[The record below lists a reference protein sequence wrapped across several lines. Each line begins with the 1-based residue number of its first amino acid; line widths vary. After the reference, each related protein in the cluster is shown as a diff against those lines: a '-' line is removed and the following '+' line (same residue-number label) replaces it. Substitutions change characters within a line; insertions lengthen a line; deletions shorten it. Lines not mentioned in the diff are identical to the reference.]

1 MFHIKLIKSK
11 VEKTNSKEDQRGKI
25 KTKNGHILAN
35 FRYPSAFLSIYLVPF
50 LYGLDNFD
58 SSQGFIYTSR

>member
-25 KTKNGHILAN
+25 KTKMATFWRILDILQH
-35 FRYPSAFLSIYLVPF
+35 F
-50 LYGLDNFD
+50 
-58 SSQGFIYTSR
+58 